1 MTSKRLYCKL
11 FLEDCKRKVWAFALL
26 GLAMFFVLPVATAI
40 RFSVNNRRVL
50 AMSMEELAQL
60 RLQYAHMMLD
70 FGTDYPVVRLT
81 LFWAAIVLG
90 IASFSY
96 LLDKKQVDFYHSFP
110 AKRILLFAVHM
121 SVGIVI
127 PAAVY
132 LIALVLETAVLLA
145 NGILP
150 FQMSFWAVRGYMGH
164 MLYYVLIYS
173 TVVLAVMMTGTK
185 IAALLGTAVF
195 FAYFPS
201 VAMLLTAYCQ
211 TFFETYTHWSYPL
224 WASVLIRLSP
234 MTVFSGSVSEGLLL
248 GEALRAVGAVLAL
261 TAASLFLY
269 QKRPLEAAGKTMAF
283 HWSKGIVKVLLVGA
297 FGMAGAAFFYT
308 IQDKLGW
315 MVFGAIVGVTI
326 SHCVI
331 EVIYYSDFKKLF
343 CHEKTMALC
352 MTGVLTLALSFY
364 FDVFRYDA
372 YLPKEEQVEKAAID
386 FGEDHWVTYEL
397 VETQDSLTSFSGSWH
412 LITDDGGTVQDIPAV
427 LAVAREGISQ
437 LDENFVNEDY
447 DSYCEVIVAY
457 TLKGGRKV
465 YRGYDMYIDPVLDEV
480 DRIYGERD
488 YKNALYPGLTLP
500 AREAAAHTV
509 YRTLGEN
516 VETLKGD
523 EAQWEAVV
531 EAYQEELAA
540 MTMTRRRTEAPV
552 GELLLI
558 SDEDDA
564 LIRKHHDGVGSW
576 YDRYGRDD
584 GYFYPV
590 YSTFTKT
597 IQALADCGI
606 EVEHRYNVEDL
617 QGIEITAYG
626 PFTDQTESWE
636 DDPGEGNDLSG
647 ELTPEDLDPD
657 SMADPGDSLSAG
669 FSEKEKWEYAEG
681 TLQVEATVDWDE
693 PYTVTYTEPEK
704 MEEILRVFSD
714 YGSRN
719 KNSMLLTDT
728 QCNVAL
734 YLSGRDAG
742 STTDGSMI
750 RGKVPA
756 FVIEDLRALERGRAR
771 GSEGGEG

>member
-40 RFSVNNRRVL
+40 RFSENNRRAL
-50 AMSMEELAQL
+50 AMTMEELAQF
-60 RLQYAHMMLD
+60 RPQYAQMMLD
-70 FGTDYPVVRLT
+70 FGTAYPLVRLT
-81 LFWAAIVLG
+81 LFWTAIVLG
-90 IASFSY
+90 IVSFSY

-110 AKRILLFAVHM
+110 AKRSLLFAVHM
-121 SVGIVI
+121 SVGIAI

-145 NGILP
+145 NGVLP
-150 FQMSFWAVRGYMGH
+150 FQMFFWAVRGYMGH

-185 IAALLGTAVF
+185 IAALLGTVVF

-201 VAMLLTAYCQ
+201 VVMLLTAYCQ
-211 TFFETYTHWSYPL
+211 TFFETYTYWSYPL
-224 WASVLIRLSP
+224 WAGALIRLSP

-248 GEALRAVGAVLAL
+248 GEVLRAVGAVLAL

-283 HWSKGIVKVLLVGA
+283 PWSKGIVKVLLVGA
-297 FGMAGAAFFYT
+297 FGMAGAAFFYM

-352 MTGVLTLALSFY
+352 MTGVLMLALSFY

-372 YLPKEEQVEKAAID
+372 YLPREEQVEKAAID

-397 VETQDSLTSFSGSWH
+397 VETQDSLTSSSGSWH

-447 DSYCEVIVAY
+447 DSYCDVVVAY

-465 YRGYDMYIDPVLDEV
+465 YREYHMYIDPVLDEV
-480 DRIYGERD
+480 DRIYGETD

-681 TLQVEATVDWDE
+681 TLPTEMAADWDE

-704 MEEILRVFSD
+704 MEEILQVFAD

-719 KNSMLLTDT
+719 KNSMLLTDS
-728 QCNVAL
+728 QYNVAL

-742 STTDGSMI
+742 STTDGAMI
-750 RGKVPA
+750 CGKVPA
-756 FVIEDLRALERGRAR
+756 FVIEDLRALEREQAQ